1 MTKRIIAWILLAGFV
16 MLLLNLIVFRF
27 YWQLSM
33 AVYIIIFIAFVLTN
47 GRLFETQYDEEQE
60 NIENNHG
67 NDVDGGDGTA
77 GSGKKEED

>member
-60 NIENNHG
+60 NIENNHS
-67 NDVDGGDGTA
+67 NDVDGDDGNA
-77 GSGKKEED
+77 GSGKKGED

>member
-67 NDVDGGDGTA
+67 NDVDGDDGNA
-77 GSGKKEED
+77 VN